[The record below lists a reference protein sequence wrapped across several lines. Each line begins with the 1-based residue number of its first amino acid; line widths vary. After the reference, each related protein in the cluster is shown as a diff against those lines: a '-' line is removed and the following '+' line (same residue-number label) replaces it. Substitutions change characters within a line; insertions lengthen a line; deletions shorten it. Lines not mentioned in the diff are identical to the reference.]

1 MGRTLAVPACKRMR
15 MGTRT
20 WIRCGEGQIFD
31 DETDY
36 FSINFLPTW
45 TPALGEA
52 HNLTTCS
59 LPICCRQTL
68 LFDFRCGS
76 VSSSTPSSRFLRRR
90 RAYSYGQSVSSRST
104 IQPTSEAFLGL
115 RCSHPNI
122 DSPQPTAIRPVWLGM
137 WDPGPNLLSLKS
149 LKLFL
154 LSPSR
159 SSPLR

>member
-59 LPICCRQTL
+59 LPIFVDKRCCSTSDAVQFLPRRLPLAFFVAPAPIATASPSAREARFSRRVRPSLVYAAVIRTSTVRNRRRYDQSGWE
-68 LFDFRCGS
+68 CGIQGP
-76 VSSSTPSSRFLRRR
+76 TSSR
-90 RAYSYGQSVSSRST
+90 
-104 IQPTSEAFLGL
+104 
-115 RCSHPNI
+115 
-122 DSPQPTAIRPVWLGM
+122 
-137 WDPGPNLLSLKS
+137 
-149 LKLFL
+149 
-154 LSPSR
+154 
-159 SSPLR
+159 